1 MAWFISYRHSLR
13 LDEAGVKFVTDHTE
27 VAAEKQRLE
36 LLGYVVTDVARNPY
50 ARTHPSTTPPVQ
62 NP

>member
-13 LDEAGVKFVTDHTE
+13 TDEAGVKFVGNYVD
-27 VAAEKQRLE
+27 VVAEKQRLE

-50 ARTHPSTTPPVQ
+50 ARTAAAPPLTP
-62 NP
+62 